1 MTLVSERLSA
11 YLGLRKPVTVDQV
24 LSQLRFIQ
32 ENADKAMTSYKLTQ
46 KICNDIYQF
55 MQVGYS
61 VWVKM
66 SLQMLWMLLMLLSV
80 ID

>member
-1 MTLVSERLSA
+1 MILVSERLSA

-55 MQVGYS
+55 IQVGYS
-61 VWVKM
+61 VW
-66 SLQMLWMLLMLLSV
+66 
-80 ID
+80 I